1 MSPVNPTVAL
11 ATFFSNQTVRSWE
24 SSWIFVVIPWYGGV
38 IAVVLYYGVYLNAFH
53 EMAVGQKEEDEA
65 KEAIRSSIKKKFV
78 PIVKKRK
85 VSVLETEEDD
95 EEVVD

>member
-1 MSPVNPTVAL
+1 M
-11 ATFFSNQTVRSWE
+11 
-24 SSWIFVVIPWYGGV
+24 
-38 IAVVLYYGVYLNAFH
+38 NAFH